1 MSTALV
7 DPDKFKLTCLIPKDL
22 MKEIKQNALD
32 YDTNITSIVIDSL
45 RDRLKK
51 YPNKIK

>member
-1 MSTALV
+1 MSTTLV

-32 YDTNITSIVIDSL
+32 YDTNITTIVIEQL
-45 RDRLKK
+45 RARLKTH
-51 YPNKIK
+51 PNKK